1 MATLVKKDGTQISV
15 LVSNKTSKKYIKPVF
30 NTDELN
36 DTHKAAVSEVISILE
51 NRQGVP
57 QHMIIEELK
66 QHFQIEDIPQL
77 DQNTSLWIKL
87 TKDYP
92 IGASIQGWRIDR
104 DKEGK
109 KFKVPH
115 ISFSSDL
122 DILDEMMKNIIT
134 DVKNSLGKK
143 QE

>member
-30 NTDELN
+30 NFDNLN
-36 DTHKAAVSEVISILE
+36 DTHKEAVSEVISILN
-51 NRQGVP
+51 NRQGIP

-66 QHFQIEDIPQL
+66 QNFQIEDIPEM
-77 DQNTSLWIKL
+77 DQSTSLWRQL

-92 IGASIQGWRIDR
+92 IGASIQGYRVEK
-104 DKEGK
+104 DKDGK
-109 KFKVPH
+109 KYKVPH
-115 ISFSSDL
+115 IAFSSDL
-122 DILDEMMKNIIT
+122 DVLDDMMKNIIT
-134 DVKNSLGKK
+134 DVKHSLGKK